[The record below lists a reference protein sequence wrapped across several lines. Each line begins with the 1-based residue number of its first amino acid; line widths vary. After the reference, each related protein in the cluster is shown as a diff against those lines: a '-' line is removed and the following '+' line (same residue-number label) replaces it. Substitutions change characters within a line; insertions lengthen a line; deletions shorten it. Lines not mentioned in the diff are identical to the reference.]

1 MPSLRFST
9 LVSLFC
15 ILFFVSCSPVQTELL
30 SETDEKQY
38 QRGKLFLR
46 NGRTED
52 ALNAFLGVIDSRRD
66 APESHFEAGYIFLR
80 EMRDPVR
87 AYYHFSRY
95 LELFPQSDRARE
107 VSQLME
113 TAQKEFARQLPA
125 QPFEGQLDRVD
136 LMELIKNLREE
147 NDSLKQDL
155 MAAESRVQQFE
166 GMMGQARR
174 VPPAEIS
181 STIAPLPEAS
191 TSGTST
197 PQTYTVQS
205 GDTLNGI
212 SRKVYG
218 TTSRW
223 VDIFQANRDRMSSEN
238 ALRVG
243 QELRIP

>member
-1 MPSLRFST
+1 MLSFRPNLLAFL
-9 LVSLFC
+9 LVALLFA
-15 ILFFVSCSPVQTELL
+15 SCSPVQTELL

-46 NGRTED
+46 NGNAEG

-80 EMRDPVR
+80 QMRDPVR

-125 QPFEGQLDRVD
+125 QPFEGQLDRID

-147 NDSLKQDL
+147 NDSLKREL
-155 MAAESRVQQFE
+155 MAAESRVEQFE
-166 GMMGQARR
+166 GMVGQARR
-174 VPPAEIS
+174 VPPAEVSRSI
-181 STIAPLPEAS
+181 TPLPQTDDFGS
-191 TSGTST
+191 S
-197 PQTYTVQS
+197 PPRTYTVQS
-205 GDTLNGI
+205 GDTLSGI

-218 TTSRW
+218 TTTRW
-223 VDIFQANRDRMSSEN
+223 RDIFQANRDRMNSEN

>member
-1 MPSLRFST
+1 M
-9 LVSLFC
+9 V
-15 ILFFVSCSPVQTELL
+15 IASCSPVQTELL

-46 NGRTED
+46 NGNTED

-66 APESHFEAGYIFLR
+66 APESHFEAGYIFLS
-80 EMRDPVR
+80 EIRDPVR

-95 LELFPQSDRARE
+95 LELYPQSDRARE

-125 QPFEGQLDRVD
+125 QPFEGQLDRLD

-155 MAAESRVQQFE
+155 MAAESRVQQLE

-174 VPPAEIS
+174 IPPIEVSNNI
-181 STIAPLPEAS
+181 TPLPQAN
-191 TSGTST
+191 TSGAS
-197 PQTYTVQS
+197 PPRTYTVQS